1 MVSKDYLKELLRLD
15 EGELEAY
22 EAFKAWD
29 EENRTFVKGD
39 GIPAVRPHGMKVDIP
54 SMLEESTIFPKGY
67 DVHVTKHP
75 RYYDSVLHC
84 HNFFEVVYVAEG
96 RCRQLIDGQE
106 FVLKAG
112 DLCILPP
119 GVMHAPE
126 AFGLRDLALNIQVRQ
141 STFRAVFSGLLE
153 SGDLL
158 SDFFMQTVYGDS
170 VDRFLI
176 FCTGNDE
183 VILETVLTMYQEVQ
197 LDSQY
202 ANSFLRAY
210 TELIFAAL
218 MRWYRDSAEV
228 FSVKDERNNK
238 VFVPMLHYVERN
250 LASVDLSALS
260 REFHYSQSQISR
272 MFREYTGSSFS
283 DTLRSQRLVRAGE
296 LLKSSSLTV
305 EQVAEAV
312 GYMSASEFYRAF
324 RKKYGTTPAAYRGK
338 NKHV

>member
-1 MVSKDYLKELLRLD
+1 MVSKDYLKELMRLD

-22 EAFKAWD
+22 ELFKAWD
-29 EENRTFVKGD
+29 EENRTYVKGD
-39 GIPAVRPHGMKVDIP
+39 GIPVVRPHGKKVDIP
-54 SMLEESTIFPKGY
+54 SRLEESMIFPEGY
-67 DVHVTKHP
+67 DVCVTKHP
-75 RYYDSVLHC
+75 RYHDSALHC
-84 HNFFEVVYVAEG
+84 HDFFEVVYVAAG
-96 RCRQLIDGQE
+96 RCRQLIDGRE

-112 DLCILPP
+112 DVCILPP

-126 AFGLRDLALNIQVRQ
+126 AFGLQDLALNIQVRQ

-153 SGDLL
+153 SNDLL

-170 VDRFLI
+170 PGKFLI
-176 FCTGNDE
+176 FCTDDDE

-197 LDSQY
+197 LKSQY

-210 TELIFAAL
+210 TELVFAAL

-238 VFVPMLHYVERN
+238 VFVPILHYVEQN

-296 LLKSSSLTV
+296 LLKSSNLTV

-324 RKKYGTTPAAYRGK
+324 RKKYDTTPAAYRGK
-338 NKHV
+338 R

>member
-1 MVSKDYLKELLRLD
+1 MVSKEYLADLLKLD

-22 EAFKAWD
+22 ELFKAWD
-29 EENRTFVKGD
+29 AENRTFVDD
-39 GIPAVRPHGMKVDIP
+39 GGVPSVRPHGKKIDVS
-54 SMLEESTIFPKGY
+54 SMLEESMIFPKGY

-75 RYYDSVLHC
+75 RYFDSVLHC
-84 HNFFEVVYVAEG
+84 HNFFEVIYVAEG
-96 RCRQLIDGQE
+96 RCRQLIDGRE
-106 FVLKAG
+106 FVLNAG

-170 VDRFLI
+170 VGRFLI
-176 FCTGNDE
+176 FCTGDDE

-197 LDSQY
+197 LNSPY

-210 TELIFAAL
+210 TELFFAAI
-218 MRWYRDSAEV
+218 MRWYRDTVEI
-228 FSVKDERNNK
+228 FSTKDERNNK
-238 VFVPMLHYVERN
+238 IFVPMLHYVERN
-250 LASVDLSALS
+250 LASVDLSALA

-283 DTLRSQRLVRAGE
+283 DTLRSQRLIKAGE
-296 LLKSSSLTV
+296 LLKSSNLTV

-338 NKHV
+338 K